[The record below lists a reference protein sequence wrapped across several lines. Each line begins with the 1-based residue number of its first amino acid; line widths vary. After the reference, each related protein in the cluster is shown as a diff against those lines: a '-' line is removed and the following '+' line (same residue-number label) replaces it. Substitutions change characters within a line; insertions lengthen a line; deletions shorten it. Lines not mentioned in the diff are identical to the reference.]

1 MPVGICY
8 LIRRG
13 QRAIELPA
21 SGMAGGSF
29 SSTTSTSHTLSGD
42 APHAPRLDLHPASKS
57 ALISALS
64 TSPQTFLQPPPS
76 LHTAALVLAKS
87 YLDPLAATITE
98 AQSQRQREA
107 RRKRKRGE
115 GDAAIGGQILQ
126 LNKLYLEGF
135 NVSQVWEQAKRVLNA
150 AVYELETTLPDVLKD
165 GNCGEPVSAAKEGVG
180 DDKAPEVMQL
190 DTDGFEISSSDGNLE
205 SGEMEWK
212 SDGSDSSQEAHEQG
226 GFTNEVDNPDHTEN
240 FDLDIPGGSE
250 SESGVEEQADDVFV
264 EDPHGLNDGFF
275 SIDQFNR
282 QTEFLERQDAIGDPG
297 ATSDDEEID
306 WGADVAFMSKPILAS
321 KGKESEDEEG
331 GPTFG
336 DAGLLNGGGEDGMD
350 LEPIC
355 VPEMENTNDIK
366 YNEFFA
372 PPARKVGGTER
383 NPKSKKP
390 KQDGS
395 RGGLGD
401 EQDMQRTI
409 DAVRR
414 DLFEDDLPNG
424 ESDDDGELESLDP
437 GDPKSRRSSHE
448 RRQAKLAEEIRK
460 LEAESVAK
468 RQWALSG
475 EARANDRPLN
485 SLLEEDLDFER
496 TGKPVPVITA
506 EISESIEE
514 MIKRRIVT
522 QEFDEIV
529 RRRPDVVGKSSDL
542 RRGRFELDDSK
553 PQQSLAEMYEED
565 HLRRVDPDNYR
576 DKNDEKLREKHKEI
590 ETLWADIS
598 GKLDSLS
605 SWHYRPKP
613 AQPSINIIAD
623 VPTIAMEEA
632 QPTAA
637 GGSAGDLGG
646 SSMLAPQEVYTP
658 DKATVGT
665 GEIATK
671 SKAPVAKSEMTREQ
685 KLRRRRREKERL
697 RKQIASQTSGG
708 KEAVSKKV
716 KARSAV
722 VGDLKKG
729 GVKIIGKK
737 GELRDVDGKVVK
749 TPGILKGAGGLKL

>member
-1 MPVGICY
+1 
-8 LIRRG
+8 
-13 QRAIELPA
+13 
-21 SGMAGGSF
+21 MAGGSF

-42 APHAPRLDLHPASKS
+42 APHAPLLGLHPASKS

-76 LHTAALVLAKS
+76 LHTAALVLAKG

-98 AQSQRQREA
+98 AQCQRQREA

-115 GDAAIGGQILQ
+115 DSAAVSGQILQ

-135 NVSQVWEQAKRVLNA
+135 DISQVWEQAKRVLNA
-150 AVYELETTLPDVLKD
+150 AADELERTLPDVLK
-165 GNCGEPVSAAKEGVG
+165 GESGGEPVSASKEDLGG
-180 DDKAPEVMQL
+180 DKALEVMQF
-190 DTDGFEISSSDGNLE
+190 DTDGFEINSSDGSLEGGEAEWE
-205 SGEMEWK
+205 SG
-212 SDGSDSSQEAHEQG
+212 SPREAREQG
-226 GFTNEVDNPDHTEN
+226 EFTGEIG
-240 FDLDIPGGSE
+240 DLDHIEDLDLHILGGSE
-250 SESGVEEQADDVFV
+250 SGGTESGIEGQADDVFV

-297 ATSDDEEID
+297 ATSGDEEID
-306 WGADVAFMSKPILAS
+306 WDADLAFMSKPILDS
-321 KGKESEDEEG
+321 KGKESEDEED

-336 DAGLLNGGGEDGMD
+336 DAGLINEDSEDGMD
-350 LEPIC
+350 LGPVGAAE
-355 VPEMENTNDIK
+355 VEDNTNDIK
-366 YNEFFA
+366 YNDFFA
-372 PPARKVGGTER
+372 PPARKVGGSER
-383 NPKSKKP
+383 NLKP
-390 KQDGS
+390 KNHKRDDSRDEPDDG
-395 RGGLGD
+395 
-401 EQDMQRTI
+401 QDMQRTI

-414 DLFEDDLPNG
+414 DLFEDELPNG
-424 ESDDDGELESLDP
+424 ESDDDGEPESLDP

-506 EISESIEE
+506 EVSESIEE
-514 MIKRRIVT
+514 MIKRRIID
-522 QEFDEIV
+522 QEFDEII
-529 RRRPDVVGKSSDL
+529 RRRPEVVGKSSDL

-576 DKNDEKLREKHKEI
+576 DEKDEKLRKKHEEI

-598 GKLDSLS
+598 SKLDSLS
-605 SWHYRPKP
+605 SWHYKPKP
-613 AQPSINIIAD
+613 AQPAVNIVAD
-623 VPTIAMEEA
+623 VPTITMEEA

-658 DKATVGT
+658 GKASVGA
-665 GEIATK
+665 EEVATK
-671 SKAPVAKSEMTREQ
+671 SNAPVAKSEMSREQ

-708 KEAVSKKV
+708 KEAVSKRV
-716 KARSAV
+716 GARKDV
-722 VGDLKKG
+722 VGDLKRG
-729 GVKIIGKK
+729 GVKVIGKK
-737 GELRDVDGKVVK
+737 GEVRDVDGRMVK
-749 TPGILKGAGGLKL
+749 APGILRGAAGLKL